1 MDLTVMDLTVTH
13 GKEREERLG
22 VACGLAPGSVST
34 TTRGEWQRGRPPVPN
49 SSPCPGVSRRI
60 HAHIDRRCR
69 RTERDRPTTRAKTS
83 SSESSTSQ

>member
-34 TTRGEWQRGRPPVPN
+34 TTRGEWQTRTPAGAELSPLSRRIPQDPRAYRPPVP
-49 SSPCPGVSRRI
+49 
-60 HAHIDRRCR
+60 
-69 RTERDRPTTRAKTS
+69 
-83 SSESSTSQ
+83 